1 MRTHV
6 DEKYM
11 LRFEKMYEIK
21 PKHQE
26 ELKKRRRHVR
36 DMRLNIGCLYIGK
49 RQYIKS

>member
-26 ELKKRRRHVR
+26 EWKNGRKEDDTLEICGWIL
-36 DMRLNIGCLYIGK
+36 DASI
-49 RQYIKS
+49 